1 MGHDSGMTDEDDPIW
16 LAVVDLCEELGPV
29 EHRACRWA
37 DKPAL
42 FLGRREI
49 AHAEAP
55 GLLDLRITVKGW
67 RAQAAA
73 FTGDPGIHH
82 DPRRRDWIELNI
94 AAPGEVERLRPLFE
108 QSIAA
113 NG

>member
-1 MGHDSGMTDEDDPIW
+1 MSTATTTET
-16 LAVVDLCEELGPV
+16 
-29 EHRACRWA
+29 RQ
-37 DKPAL
+37 
-42 FLGRREI
+42 
-49 AHAEAP
+49 
-55 GLLDLRITVKGW
+55 T
-67 RAQAAA
+67 AQAAA